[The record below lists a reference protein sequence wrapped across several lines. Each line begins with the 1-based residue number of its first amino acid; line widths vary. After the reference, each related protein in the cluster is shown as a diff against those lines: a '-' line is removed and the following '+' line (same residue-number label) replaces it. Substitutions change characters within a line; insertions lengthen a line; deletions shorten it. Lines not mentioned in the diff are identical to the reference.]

1 MKFHQK
7 NNISKTILV
16 LSDIHL
22 GAGARIQGRRNFL
35 EDFHYDKE
43 MVEFLE
49 YYSGGHYLER
59 EVELIINGDFLDLL
73 AVPFV
78 PYFDDE
84 FWSEKSALYKLKT
97 IMQAHKEVMQGLINF
112 VSFPKNKLVYIIGNH
127 DAEMVF
133 ESLQEHFIQFFPERD
148 RHKIKIIVND
158 KEAYI
163 PCEGVVI
170 RHGHEYE
177 LAHIY
182 DPKRCI
188 QEDHSG
194 NKYFIPPWGSY
205 YVTKVINKFKEG
217 RDYINAVRPVNKF
230 IINGLIYDSLY
241 TTRFLLANFYYF
253 LMVRFLIIFKQNRT
267 LKEVYDHVKSEMV
280 LFQDYEALTEVTLRS
295 DPTIKALI
303 VGHTH
308 DPIFREYD
316 DGSIFINTGT
326 WTKMYN
332 LDFSKNF
339 NGARL
344 TYAKVDVREKEIQE
358 SFFDLRDDDTKI
370 QMTTTTDGQHHDR
383 FQHLDINLFEW
394 RGRTDLPFKEF
405 R

>member
-1 MKFHQK
+1 MKFHQRS
-7 NNISKTILV
+7 NITKTVLV
-16 LSDIHL
+16 ISDIHL
-22 GAGARIQGRRNFL
+22 GAGARVSGRRNFL

-49 YYSGGHYLER
+49 YYSTGYYLER
-59 EVELIINGDFLDLL
+59 EVELIINGDFVDLL

-78 PYFDDE
+78 PFFDDE
-84 FWSEKSALYKLKT
+84 YWSEKASLERLKLV
-97 IMQAHKEVMQGLINF
+97 IDAHEEVIQALINF
-112 VSFPKNKLVYIIGNH
+112 LSFPNNKIVYIIGNH

-133 ESLQEHFIQFFPERD
+133 ESLRDYFIKLFPEKD
-148 RHKIKIIVND
+148 QSKIQILLNEKGDYRPVDGIVI
-158 KEAYI
+158 K
-163 PCEGVVI
+163 
-170 RHGHEYE
+170 HGHEYE
-177 LAHIY
+177 LAHHY
-182 DPKRCI
+182 DPKKSI
-188 QEDHSG
+188 AEDQLG

-205 YVTKVINKFKEG
+205 YVTKVVNRFKEG
-217 RDYINAVRPVNKF
+217 RDYINAVRPINKF

-241 TTRFLLANFYYF
+241 TVRFLLANFYYF
-253 LMVRFLIIFKQNRT
+253 LMVRFLLLFKQNKT
-267 LKEVYDHVKSEMV
+267 YGEIFDHIKTEMT
-280 LFQDYEALTEVTLRS
+280 LFQDYEALTESFIRS
-295 DPTIKALI
+295 DPNIKALI

-332 LDFSKNF
+332 LDFSKDF

-344 TYAKVDVREKEIQE
+344 TYAKIDVKTEDVQHSLIFDQE
-358 SFFDLRDDDTKI
+358 
-370 QMTTTTDGQHHDR
+370 HHEAHKSIESSMP
-383 FQHLDINLFEW
+383 FSHLDINLFEW

>member
-1 MKFHQK
+1 MKFHQR

-16 LSDIHL
+16 ISDIHL

-43 MVEFLE
+43 MIEFLE

-73 AVPFV
+73 AIPFV

-84 FWSEKSALYKLKT
+84 FWSEKSALHKLK
-97 IMQAHKEVMQGLINF
+97 IILNAHKDVIQALVNF
-112 VSFPKNKLVYIIGNH
+112 ASFPKNKIVYIIGNH
-127 DAEMVF
+127 DAEMIF
-133 ESLQEHFIQFFPERD
+133 ESLQKHFIELFPERD
-148 RHKIKIIVND
+148 RSKIQIIIND
-158 KEAYI
+158 KENYI
-163 PCEGVVI
+163 PTDGVVI

-177 LAHIY
+177 LAHHY
-182 DPKRCI
+182 DPKQSI
-188 QEDHSG
+188 QEDQEG

-205 YVTKVINKFKEG
+205 YVTKVVNKFKEG
-217 RDYINAVRPVNKF
+217 RDYINAVRPINKF

-267 LKEVYDHVKSEMV
+267 WKQIFQHAKNEMV
-280 LFQDYEALTEVTLRS
+280 LFQDYEALTESFLRS
-295 DPTIKALI
+295 DPSIKALI

-344 TYAKVDVREKEIQE
+344 TYAKIDVRSSEAQE
-358 SFFDLRDDDTKI
+358 SFFDFKNEENLPVEH
-370 QMTTTTDGQHHDR
+370 GPDR
-383 FQHLDINLFEW
+383 FAHLDINLFEW

>member
-1 MKFHQK
+1 MRFHQK
-7 NNISKTILV
+7 SNITKTVIV
-16 LSDIHL
+16 ISDIHL
-22 GAGARIQGRRNFL
+22 GAGARVHGRRNFL

-49 YYSGGHYLER
+49 YFSAGHYLDR
-59 EVELIINGDFLDLL
+59 EVELIINGDFFDLL
-73 AVPFV
+73 AVPFIQ
-78 PYFDDE
+78 YFDDE
-84 FWSEKSALYKLKT
+84 FWSEKAALEKLKF
-97 IMQAHKEVMQGLINF
+97 IINAHREVIQALVNF
-112 VSFPKNKLVYIIGNH
+112 ASFPKNRIVYIVGNH
-127 DAEMVF
+127 DAEMIF
-133 ESLQEHFIQFFPERD
+133 DSLGKYFLDLFPEKD
-148 RHKIKIIVND
+148 RSRVKLLHNHD
-158 KEAYI
+158 EAYLPVPGI
-163 PCEGVVI
+163 VI
-170 RHGHEYE
+170 KHGHEYE
-177 LAHIY
+177 LAHAY
-182 DPKRCI
+182 DPKSSI
-188 QEDHSG
+188 AEDQLG

-205 YVTKVINKFKEG
+205 YVTRVINKFKEG

-241 TTRFLLANFYYF
+241 TFRFLLANFYYF
-253 LMVRFLIIFKQNRT
+253 LMVRFLLIFKQNKT
-267 LKEVYDHVKSEMV
+267 IAEVFKHAKNEIT
-280 LFQDYEALTEVTLRS
+280 LFQDYEALTENFIKG
-295 DPTIKALI
+295 DPNVKALI

-344 TYAKVDVREKEIQE
+344 TYAKIDVRDEEKQE
-358 SFFDLRDDDTKI
+358 SFLPESDNANQVQVNNFS
-370 QMTTTTDGQHHDR
+370 
-383 FQHLDINLFEW
+383 HLDINLFEW